1 MSERNFVPVKSD
13 VIFRLFFADE
23 RNKGLL
29 INFLKSIINLP
40 DDEYQRIEFVDPSLL
55 REYPGDK
62 LGIIDVK
69 LHTKSHKIV
78 HIEIQ
83 ISIPPQMR
91 ERIVFYSSKLITE
104 QIGSGDEYEKIMKV
118 ISIIIM
124 DETLIPD
131 SPKYHHRFT
140 LFDPKTDVELTD
152 IFEINTLELKKI
164 PEISDGTAMYDWA
177 RFIAAESEDE
187 LIMLAEENP
196 NFNEAVI
203 KYREFTAEERVR
215 DLFERREKERRDIA
229 SFVKGARQ
237 EGLLEGRREGRKDAA
252 LNIARKAL
260 QKNIAIDEIIDITN
274 LTRDEVE
281 KLRESI

>member
-1 MSERNFVPVKSD
+1 MSERRFLPVKSD
-13 VIFRLFFADE
+13 VVFRMFFADE

-29 INFLKSIINLP
+29 INFLKSVICLP
-40 DDEYQRIEFVDPSLL
+40 DDEYKEIEIVDPNLL

-69 LHTKSHKIV
+69 LHTKSRKVV

-91 ERIVFYSSKLITE
+91 ERIIFYSSKLITE

-124 DETLIPD
+124 DDTLIPE
-131 SPKYHHRFT
+131 SSKYHHRFT
-140 LFDPKTDVELTD
+140 LYDPKTEVELTD

-164 PEISDGTAMYDWA
+164 PEVSDGTAIYDWA
-177 RFIAAESEDE
+177 RFIAAESEDD

-196 NFNEAVI
+196 DFNEAVI
-203 KYREFTAEERVR
+203 KYRELTADERVR
-215 DLFERREKERRDIA
+215 DLYERREKERRDTA
-229 SFVKGARQ
+229 SFVKGAV
-237 EGLLEGRREGRKDAA
+237 LD
-252 LNIARKAL
+252 IARKAL
-260 QKNIAIDEIIDITN
+260 KRNMSVEDIIDITN
-274 LTRDEVE
+274 LTREDVE
-281 KLRESI
+281 KLRE